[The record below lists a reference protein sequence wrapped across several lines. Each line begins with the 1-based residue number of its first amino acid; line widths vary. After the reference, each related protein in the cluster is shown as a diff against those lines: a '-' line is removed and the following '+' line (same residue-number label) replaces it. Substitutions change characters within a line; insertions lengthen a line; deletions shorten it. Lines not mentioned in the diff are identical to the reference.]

1 MREKTPAPV
10 CAARWGGEFRV
21 HRASGHADALGGT
34 ESLPARGHREQRR
47 GALASLSGRLRAR
60 SVLQAHLLVR
70 PAGPLADFCFL
81 LYVVNPCKVCI
92 YKRCVRH
99 NIAVLCFNVSHFS
112 LCGHY
117 IYLVSRTPALRL
129 IHIRTQ

>member
-10 CAARWGGEFRV
+10 CAAGWGGEFRV
-21 HRASGHADALGGT
+21 HGASGHADALGGT

-60 SVLQAHLLVR
+60 SDLCCKPTGCSDLQHHLQT
-70 PAGPLADFCFL
+70 FFFFFFFSL

-99 NIAVLCFNVSHFS
+99 NIAVLSFNGSHFS
-112 LCGHY
+112 LCRHY
-117 IYLVSRTPALRL
+117 IYLVS
-129 IHIRTQ
+129 